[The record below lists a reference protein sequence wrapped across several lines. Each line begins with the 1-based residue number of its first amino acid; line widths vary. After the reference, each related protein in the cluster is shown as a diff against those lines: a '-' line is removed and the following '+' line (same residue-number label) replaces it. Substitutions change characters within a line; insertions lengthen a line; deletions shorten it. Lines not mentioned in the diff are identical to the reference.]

1 MELILDLKKL
11 EKSNLSLK
19 KFVYLQTLV
28 DEIEIDTD
36 FLGICRED
44 IEDLQRDLY
53 IKVLEDGVFLRQK
66 ALDLFNIKQQDITF
80 KEFWDKYHEI
90 TGKPKTDRVPAE
102 KYWRRLSKK
111 HKKLAMEMIQPFF
124 NSLDNPKYCKKAR
137 TYLDHKNYLDEYLID
152 QEKLDDDPFLQKA

>member
-36 FLGICRED
+36 FLDIYRED
-44 IEDLQRDLY
+44 IEDLQRNLY
-53 IKVLEDGVFLRQK
+53 IKVVDDDVFLRQK

-90 TGKPKTDRVPAE
+90 TGKPKTDRSPAE
-102 KYWRRLSKK
+102 KYFRRLTKRQKK
-111 HKKLAMEMIQPFF
+111 QALDMIEPYF
-124 NSLDNPKYCKKAR
+124 NSFSNPKYCKKAR
-137 TYLDHKNYLDEYLID
+137 TYLDHKNFQDEYLT
-152 QEKLDDDPFLQKA
+152 EHSEGDDPFLQKA